1 MILVDSMTLAEI
13 QMSARTSVGQE
24 NEMMLL
30 NKVGLEVMMSE
41 IQMIA
46 QIMVGPELGMP
57 SLKMVGP
64 EVHKMSETWMQRKL
78 GNISA

>member
-30 NKVGLEVMMSE
+30 KKVGLEVMMSE
-41 IQMIA
+41 FQTIA
-46 QIMVGPELGMP
+46 RIMVGPLRMA
-57 SLKMVGP
+57 SLNMVGP
-64 EVHKMSETWMQRKL
+64 EVHKCQKRGCNS
-78 GNISA
+78 N